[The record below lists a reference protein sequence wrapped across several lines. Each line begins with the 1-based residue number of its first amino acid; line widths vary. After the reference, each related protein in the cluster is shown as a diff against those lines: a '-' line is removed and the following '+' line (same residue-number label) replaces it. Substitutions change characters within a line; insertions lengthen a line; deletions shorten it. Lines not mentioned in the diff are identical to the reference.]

1 MLMELGQ
8 GETTMGPNG
17 VEVIER
23 VGLNAYEFAVPW
35 YMLRLI
41 FIARKSS

>member
-1 MLMELGQ
+1 MLMEVGQ
-8 GETTMGPNG
+8 GVTTTGPNG

-23 VGLNAYEFAVPW
+23 VGLNAYEFAIPW

-41 FIARKSS
+41 FMAHKSS